1 MRGIENNSSFWPL
14 CRHVSEMVQERTSIT
29 IDDIGS
35 GMHVCAFDCFQK
47 QWSWMEPS
55 TKV

>member
-47 QWSWMEPS
+47 Q
-55 TKV
+55 